1 MQLFKRL
8 LLSNFPDSLVKDS
21 FNPASM
27 FVSFISAK
35 DFFTIIDRKIIEN
48 YKLNLFD
55 ISMDVFEWKLW
66 LWINKDMM
74 QSKMTDAYYS
84 YIAAANFNGYKFY
97 NIWNTANGMV
107 LLCSLYLSEAFDKWE
122 ENIFVDALYT
132 FYLLTF
138 LFAARIK
145 VFPWIDEK
153 ADFNWFV
160 DLYFNF
166 FGIVASQL
174 KHKITKT
181 YIQKIRTKMLL
192 HIDVFFM
199 MFYYEKRVNKLFVD
213 VDRLNKDYY
222 NEFYQWLFW
231 SQPSILQ
238 KSFLQNR
245 DKITTDSKIS
255 EVEESLLFEI
265 APADIHL
272 KYLFLETD
280 IWNVISCVV
289 SNIFDKKVLDKKITA
304 LMKNEAWLDFI
315 LDYVTDP
322 DNFKKWFFKW
332 IKQYISHMRLENQDS
347 YEELDE
353 MMSEIWDD
361 MDKLDQIQ
369 IPASIRRESRIME
382 QFLNFYVTYLWG
394 LYVSRADT
402 FFFRFFKWGLS
413 SELIQYFDV
422 HLKTD
427 SAIQYSWMSHLLY
440 SKNQAYYQFVNKKI
454 HSWKEKFFIPVGP
467 LKSNPVKATS
477 YLLKS
482 EDEIA
487 LTTLLQDCNPRIWKL
502 YVKNKVLLD
511 WFQAEYSG
519 KISPLLKLSSNE
531 FVYQYYKPLFS
542 KFKLWENVLRIL
554 QNAFTEQD
562 IVRLKNSLYAFDVQ
576 LFRELLY
583 LFPWK
588 AFQNLYNDTVILQN
602 LSLLRET
609 LFWFLIYCRYLQ
621 NMQEPG
627 EKKAKFNL
635 TLLKKVYIL
644 HVLNRDSSLFA
655 VWSKLI
661 DTLLEWFWS
670 AFSIFVEFDD
680 NKEFFS
686 ILKENWLEF
695 LNKSWKKS
703 ELEKENSFSIEDF
716 LRLRWVL
723 KHITYYNKRYLYP
736 VNL

>member
-1 MQLFKRL
+1 MQLFRRL
-8 LLSNFPDSLVKDS
+8 LLSYFPDSLVKDS

-27 FVSFISAK
+27 FISFISAK

-48 YKLNLFD
+48 HKLNLFD
-55 ISMDVFEWKLW
+55 LSVDIFEWKLW
-66 LWINKDMM
+66 LWIHKDMM

-84 YIAAANFNGYKFY
+84 YIAAANFNWYKFY
-97 NIWNTANGMV
+97 NIWNTANAMT
-107 LLCSLYLSEAFDKWE
+107 LLCSLYLYESFDKEE

-153 ADFNWFV
+153 SDFQRFI

-166 FGIVASQL
+166 FGIVTSQL
-174 KHKITKT
+174 KHKVNKES
-181 YIQKIRTKMLL
+181 IQKLRTKMLL

-199 MFYYEKRVNKLFVD
+199 MFYYERRVNCLYINSDKLSK
-213 VDRLNKDYY
+213 NYY

-231 SQPSILQ
+231 PQPSIVQ
-238 KSFLQNR
+238 KNFLQNK
-245 DKITTDSKIS
+245 DKITIDSKFS
-255 EVEESLLFEI
+255 AVEETLLFEI

-280 IWNVISCVV
+280 VWDVISCLI
-289 SNIFDKKVLDKKITA
+289 SNIFDKSILDKKLTS
-304 LMKNEAWLDFI
+304 LMKNEEELDFM

-332 IKQYISHMRLENQDS
+332 VKQYVARMRLQNQDS

-361 MDKLDQIQ
+361 VSKLDEMQ
-369 IPASIRRESRIME
+369 IPASIKKESKIME
-382 QFLNFYVTYLWG
+382 QFLNFYVSYLWW
-394 LYVSRADT
+394 LSISRADT
-402 FFFRFFKWGLS
+402 FFFRFFKWKLVP
-413 SELIQYFDV
+413 ELMQYFDV
-422 HLKTD
+422 RFKTD
-427 SAIQYSWMSHLLY
+427 QAIQYSWMSHLVY
-440 SKNQAYYQFVNKKI
+440 IKNQAYYQFVNKKI
-454 HSWKEKFFIPVGP
+454 RSWKEKFFIPAGP
-467 LKSNPVKATS
+467 LKSDSIKATA

-487 LTTLLQDCNPRIWKL
+487 LSTLLQDCNPRIWKL
-502 YVKNKVLLD
+502 YVKNKALLD
-511 WFQAEYSG
+511 RFQAQYSEM
-519 KISPLLKLSSNE
+519 ISPLIKLPTNE
-531 FVYQYYKPLFS
+531 FVYQYYEPIFS
-542 KFKLWENVLRIL
+542 NFKLWENVLKIL
-554 QNAFTEQD
+554 QNAFTDQD
-562 IVRLKNSLYAFDVQ
+562 VVRLKNSLYAFDVQ
-576 LFRELLY
+576 LFREIISM
-583 LFPWK
+583 FPWK
-588 AFQNLYNDTVILQN
+588 KFQSLYNDTVMLQH

-609 LFWFLIYCRYLQ
+609 LFWFLIYYRYLQ
-621 NMQEPG
+621 NVQEQDK
-627 EKKAKFNL
+627 EKSKFNL

-644 HVLNRDSSLFA
+644 HILNRDNSLYT

-661 DTLLEWFWS
+661 DTLLEQFWA

-686 ILKENWLEF
+686 ILKENRMEF
-695 LNKSWKKS
+695 LKKLWKKS

-723 KHITYYNKRYLYP
+723 KHITYYNKRYLIP
-736 VNL
+736 S

>member
-1 MQLFKRL
+1 MQLFRRL
-8 LLSNFPDSLVKDS
+8 LLSQFPDSLKDS

-27 FVSFISAK
+27 FISFISAK

-48 YKLNLFD
+48 HKLNLFD
-55 ISMDVFEWKLW
+55 LSVDIFEWKLW
-66 LWINKDMM
+66 LWIHKDMM

-84 YIAAANFNGYKFY
+84 YIAAANFNWYKFY
-97 NIWNTANGMV
+97 NIWNTANAMT
-107 LLCSLYLSEAFDKWE
+107 LLCSLYLYESFDKEE

-153 ADFNWFV
+153 SDFQWFV

-166 FGIVASQL
+166 FEIVTSQL
-174 KHKITKT
+174 KHKVSMES
-181 YIQKIRTKMLL
+181 IQKLRTKMLL
-192 HIDVFFM
+192 HIDIFFM
-199 MFYYEKRVNKLFVD
+199 MFYYEKRINCLYINSGILSK
-213 VDRLNKDYY
+213 NYY

-231 SQPSILQ
+231 PQLSIVQ
-238 KSFLQNR
+238 KNFLQNK
-245 DKITTDSKIS
+245 DKITIDSKFS
-255 EVEESLLFEI
+255 AVEETLLFEI

-280 IWNVISCVV
+280 VWDVV
-289 SNIFDKKVLDKKITA
+289 SCLISNVFDKNILDKKLTS
-304 LMKNEAWLDFI
+304 LMKNEEELDFI

-332 IKQYISHMRLENQDS
+332 VKQYVARMRLQNQDS

-361 MDKLDQIQ
+361 VSKLDEMQ
-369 IPASIRRESRIME
+369 IPASIKKESKIME
-382 QFLNFYVTYLWG
+382 QFLNFYVSYLWW
-394 LYVSRADT
+394 LSISRADT
-402 FFFRFFKWGLS
+402 FFFRFFKWKLVP
-413 SELIQYFDV
+413 ELMQYFDV
-422 HLKTD
+422 RFKTD
-427 SAIQYSWMSHLLY
+427 QAIQYSWMSHLVY

-454 HSWKEKFFIPVGP
+454 RSWKEKFFIPAGP
-467 LKSNPVKATS
+467 LKSDSIKATA

-487 LTTLLQDCNPRIWKL
+487 LSTLLQDCNPRIWKL
-502 YVKNKVLLD
+502 YVKNKALLD
-511 WFQAEYSG
+511 RFQAQYSEM
-519 KISPLLKLSSNE
+519 ISPLIKLPTNE
-531 FVYQYYKPLFS
+531 FVYQYYEPIFS
-542 KFKLWENVLRIL
+542 NFKLWENVLKIL

-562 IVRLKNSLYAFDVQ
+562 VVRLKNSLYAFDVQ
-576 LFRELLY
+576 LFREIISM
-583 LFPWK
+583 FPWK
-588 AFQNLYNDTVILQN
+588 KFQSLYNDTVMLQH
-602 LSLLRET
+602 LALLRET
-609 LFWFLIYCRYLQ
+609 LFWFLIYYKYLQ
-621 NMQEPG
+621 NIWDKDE
-627 EKKAKFNL
+627 EKTKFNL

-644 HVLNRDSSLFA
+644 HILNRDNSLYT

-661 DTLLEWFWS
+661 DTLLEQFGA

-686 ILKENWLEF
+686 ILKENWMEF
-695 LNKSWKKS
+695 LKKLWKKS

-723 KHITYYNKRYLYP
+723 KHITYYNKRCLIP
-736 VNL
+736 S

>member
-1 MQLFKRL
+1 MQLFRRL
-8 LLSNFPDSLVKDS
+8 LLSYFPDSLVKDS

-27 FVSFISAK
+27 FISFISAK

-55 ISMDVFEWKLW
+55 LSVDIFEWKLW
-66 LWINKDMM
+66 LWIHKDMM

-97 NIWNTANGMV
+97 NIWNTANAMT
-107 LLCSLYLSEAFDKWE
+107 LLCSLYLYESFDKEE
-122 ENIFVDALYT
+122 ENIFVDALYA

-153 ADFNWFV
+153 SDFQRFI

-166 FGIVASQL
+166 FEIVTSQL
-174 KHKITKT
+174 KHKVNKES
-181 YIQKIRTKMLL
+181 IQKLRTKMLL

-199 MFYYEKRVNKLFVD
+199 MFYYERRVNCLYINSDKLSK
-213 VDRLNKDYY
+213 NYY

-231 SQPSILQ
+231 PQPSIVQ
-238 KSFLQNR
+238 KNFLQNK
-245 DKITTDSKIS
+245 DKITIDSKFS
-255 EVEESLLFEI
+255 AVEETLLFEI

-280 IWNVISCVV
+280 VWDVISCLI
-289 SNIFDKKVLDKKITA
+289 SNIFDKSILDKKLTS
-304 LMKNEAWLDFI
+304 LMKNEEELDFM

-332 IKQYISHMRLENQDS
+332 VKQYVARMRLQNQDS

-361 MDKLDQIQ
+361 VSKLDEMQ
-369 IPASIRRESRIME
+369 IPASIKKESKIME
-382 QFLNFYVTYLWG
+382 QFLNFYVSYLWW
-394 LYVSRADT
+394 LSISRADT
-402 FFFRFFKWGLS
+402 FFFRFFKWKLVP
-413 SELIQYFDV
+413 ELMQYFDV
-422 HLKTD
+422 RFKTD
-427 SAIQYSWMSHLLY
+427 QAIQYSWMSHLVY
-440 SKNQAYYQFVNKKI
+440 TKNQAYYQFVNKKI
-454 HSWKEKFFIPVGP
+454 RSWKEKFFIPAGP
-467 LKSNPVKATS
+467 LKSDSIKATA

-487 LTTLLQDCNPRIWKL
+487 LSTLLQDCNPRIWKL
-502 YVKNKVLLD
+502 YVKNKALLD
-511 WFQAEYSG
+511 RFQAQYSEM
-519 KISPLLKLSSNE
+519 ISPLIKLSTNE
-531 FVYQYYKPLFS
+531 FVYQYYEPIFS
-542 KFKLWENVLRIL
+542 NFKLWENVLKIL
-554 QNAFTEQD
+554 QNAFTDQD
-562 IVRLKNSLYAFDVQ
+562 VVRLKNSLYAFDVQ
-576 LFRELLY
+576 LFREIISM
-583 LFPWK
+583 FPWK
-588 AFQNLYNDTVILQN
+588 KFQSLYNDTVMLQH

-609 LFWFLIYCRYLQ
+609 LFWFLIYYRYLQ
-621 NMQEPG
+621 NVQEQDK
-627 EKKAKFNL
+627 EKSKFNL

-644 HVLNRDSSLFA
+644 HILNRDNSLYT

-661 DTLLEWFWS
+661 DTLLEQFWA

-686 ILKENWLEF
+686 ILKENRMEF
-695 LNKSWKKS
+695 LKKLWKKS

-723 KHITYYNKRYLYP
+723 KHITYYNKRYLIP
-736 VNL
+736 S